1 MPVPRLGSPER
12 TVWRRP
18 CRAATCQVGYNVL
31 SQVAA
36 GGGSLTPYVRMEK
49 VDTQATT

>member
-1 MPVPRLGSPER
+1 MQGGYL
-12 TVWRRP
+12 
-18 CRAATCQVGYNVL
+18 QVGYNVL

-36 GGGSLTPYVRMEK
+36 GGVSLTPYVRMEK